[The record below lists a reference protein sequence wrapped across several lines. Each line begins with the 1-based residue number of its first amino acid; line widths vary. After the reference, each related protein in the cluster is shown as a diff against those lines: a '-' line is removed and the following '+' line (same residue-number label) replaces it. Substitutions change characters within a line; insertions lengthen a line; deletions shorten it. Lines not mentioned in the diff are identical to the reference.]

1 MKKKNKIR
9 ITTLLLA
16 VFFTLCGLWADAG
29 YALNVSQTELEY
41 SYRRAL
47 GDLTDY
53 VSEMRSVLQKAPYV
67 NTAVMQNAVSAQ
79 LLEQSGGAKGAMAAL
94 PFPQEKTEKIS
105 EFLSQ
110 TGSYALS
117 LSRRSAA
124 GGQQED
130 GDLEI
135 LTVLERYAGILSE
148 ALQSAQARLSAE
160 GLSIGSVKRLLNNV
174 ETPALSLDDEFDQVS
189 EAFSQFPAL
198 LYDGPFSDHIRQ
210 KEPLFLQGKEEI
222 SEREAAEIAAEF
234 LSCSLEELSSQGE
247 GGSRLPVFSFTW
259 ESSHVA
265 VTKAGGEIAYFKKAG
280 EVAESNLDYTDA
292 LLRASKLLKEM
303 GIPAFRETWYL
314 LNDNLCTINFA
325 GTARF
330 DQDDSEEIICY
341 PDLIKVVI
349 ELGEG
354 GMVEY
359 DAVGY
364 LMNRRERELS
374 PPALS
379 ERDAAQ
385 SVSPRLT
392 VESSNLALIPTPGQ
406 EEVLCWEF
414 LCTAE
419 TGRSYLVYID
429 GDTGLEEQ
437 LYLLQKDGHGVLA
450 T

>member
-1 MKKKNKIR
+1 MKKRNKIR
-9 ITTLLLA
+9 VFTLLLA
-16 VFFTLCGLWADAG
+16 VFCTLCGLWADAG

-53 VSEMRSVLQKAPYV
+53 VTEMRSVLQKAPYV

-79 LLEQSGGAKGAMAAL
+79 LLEQSGGAKGAMAVL

-110 TGSYALS
+110 TGSYAMS

-130 GDLEI
+130 SDLEI
-135 LTVLERYAGILSE
+135 LTVLERYAGLLSE
-148 ALQSAQARLSAE
+148 ALQNAQARLSTE
-160 GLSIGSVKRLLNNV
+160 QLSIGSMKRLLNNV
-174 ETPALSLDDEFDQVS
+174 ETPALSLDDDFDEVA

-210 KEPLFLQGKEEI
+210 KEPLALQGKREI
-222 SEREAAEIAAEF
+222 SEKEAAEIAADF
-234 LSCSLEELSSQGE
+234 LSCSPEELSSQGE
-247 GGSRLPVFSFTW
+247 GGSQLPVFSFTA
-259 ESSHVA
+259 EDSHVA
-265 VTKAGGEIAYFKKAG
+265 VTKMGGEIAYFKKSG
-280 EVAESNLDYTDA
+280 EVTESSLDYTDA
-292 LLRASKLLKEM
+292 LLAASKLLKEM
-303 GIPAFRETWYL
+303 GIPDFRETWYL

-330 DQDDSEEIICY
+330 AEDDSKEIICY

-349 ELGEG
+349 ELHEG

-359 DAVGY
+359 DAMGY
-364 LMNRRERELS
+364 LMNHRERELS
-374 PPALS
+374 LPALS
-379 ERDAAQ
+379 EEEAAG
-385 SVSPRLT
+385 SISPRLT
-392 VESSNLALIPTPGQ
+392 VESANLAVIPTPGQ

-414 LCTAE
+414 RCTAD
-419 TGRSYLVYID
+419 TGRTYLVYID
-429 GDTGLEEQ
+429 GETGLEEQ
-437 LYLLQKDGHGVLA
+437 LYLLQKDDHGVLA

>member
-1 MKKKNKIR
+1 MKKREKIR
-9 ITTLLLA
+9 IFTLLLA
-16 VFFTLCGLWADAG
+16 VFCTLCGLWADTG
-29 YALNVSQTELEY
+29 YALNKSQTELEY

-53 VSEMRSVLQKAPYV
+53 VQELRSVLQKAPYV

-135 LTVLERYAGILSE
+135 LTTLERYAGILSE
-148 ALQSAQARLSAE
+148 ALQKAQAKLSTE

-174 ETPALSLDDEFDQVS
+174 ETPALSLDDDFDEVA

-210 KEPLFLQGKEEI
+210 KEPLFLQGKQEI
-222 SEREAAEIAAEF
+222 SETEAAQIAAEF
-234 LSCSLEELSSQGE
+234 LGCSVKDLSSQGE
-247 GGSRLPVFSFTW
+247 GGSQLPTFSFTR
-259 ESSHVA
+259 EDSHVA
-265 VTKAGGEIAYFKKAG
+265 VTKLGGEIAYFKKSG
-280 EVAESNLDYTDA
+280 EVEASNLDYTDA
-292 LLRASKLLKEM
+292 LLAASKLLKEM

-330 DQDDSEEIICY
+330 SESDNEEIICY

-349 ELGEG
+349 ELNEG

-359 DAVGY
+359 DATGY
-364 LMNRRERELS
+364 LMNHRERELA

-379 ERDAAQ
+379 EKEAAQ
-385 SVSPRLT
+385 NISPRLT
-392 VESSNLALIPTPGQ
+392 VESSNLTVIPTPGQ

-419 TGRSYLVYID
+419 TGKTYLVYID
-429 GDTGLEEQ
+429 GESGLEEQ

>member
-1 MKKKNKIR
+1 MKRQAKIR
-9 ITTLLLA
+9 IFTLLLA
-16 VFFTLCGLWADAG
+16 VFCTLCGLWADTG
-29 YALNVSQTELEY
+29 YALNASQTALEY

-53 VSEMRSVLQKAPYV
+53 VQEMRSVLQKAPYV

-79 LLEQSGGAKGAMAAL
+79 LLEQSGGAKGAMAVL
-94 PFPQEKTEKIS
+94 PFPQEQTEKIS

-130 GDLEI
+130 SDLEI

-148 ALQSAQARLSAE
+148 ALQNAQARLSTE
-160 GLSIGSVKRLLNNV
+160 QLSIGSVKRLLNNV
-174 ETPALSLDDEFDQVS
+174 ETPALSLHDDFDEVA

-210 KEPLFLQGKEEI
+210 KEPLALQGKQEI
-222 SEREAAEIAAEF
+222 SEKGAAEIAADF
-234 LSCSLEELSSQGE
+234 LDCPMEELSSQGE
-247 GGSRLPVFSFTW
+247 GGSQLPVFSFTW
-259 ESSHVA
+259 EDSHVA
-265 VTKAGGEIAYFKKAG
+265 VTKTGGEIAYFKKAG
-280 EVAESNLDYTDA
+280 EIPASNLDYTDA
-292 LLRASKLLKEM
+292 LLKASLLLKEM

-330 DQDDSEEIICY
+330 SEDDDGEIICY

-349 ELGEG
+349 ELNEG

-359 DAVGY
+359 DATGY
-364 LMNRRERELS
+364 LMNHRERELV

-379 ERDAAQ
+379 EADAAQ
-385 SVSPRLT
+385 SLSPRLT
-392 VESSNLALIPTPGQ
+392 VESTNLTVIPTPGQ
-406 EEVLCWEF
+406 DEVLCWEF
-414 LCTAE
+414 RCTAKN
-419 TGRSYLVYID
+419 GRTFLVYID
-429 GDTGLEEQ
+429 GETGLEEQ
-437 LYLLQKDGHGVLA
+437 LYLLQKDDHGVLA